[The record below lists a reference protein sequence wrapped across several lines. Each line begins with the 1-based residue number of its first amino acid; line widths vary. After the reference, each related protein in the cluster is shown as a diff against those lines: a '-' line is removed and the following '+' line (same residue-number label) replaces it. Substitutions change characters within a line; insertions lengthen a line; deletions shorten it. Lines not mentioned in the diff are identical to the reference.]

1 METVKRRAGFKAE
14 DALDQDSPFAVLDE
28 HGEAEPLDDAEQ
40 AKIVRELN
48 ELNEKANYIYRALL
62 LFMLSLVLIVYM
74 TPIPAYLAGTH
85 PENHLIMFFSPHH
98 HEHTNEDLIYLP
110 AAPFYIFFFL
120 IQGGL
125 IFAVAY
131 ETAERMGFV
140 KLPAKPYPQQ
150 PHRFGTAP
158 DWLVLILEDIRLQP
172 SEVEKKRGEDRGQQA
187 AQRFGGRLVYVIF
200 LTVLA
205 TPLPLLTFGAGSFT
219 NAGWWAITPVVLAV
233 VSVVEWMMGK
243 VTADTQGLAIM
254 KYNYRGA

>member
-62 LFMLSLVLIVYM
+62 LFMLSLVLIV
-74 TPIPAYLAGTH
+74 
-85 PENHLIMFFSPHH
+85 PHH

-172 SEVEKKRGEDRGQQA
+172 SEVEKKRGEDKGQQA

-243 VTADTQGLAIM
+243 VTADTQGLATM